1 MGDPMIVE
9 QVCDGSKAAGLPEG
23 GLLPDC
29 GGLIRR
35 IAFSVP
41 PVFLEA
47 RPSEWYRPLVPIGN
61 LLQALVA
68 DIEVFVLV
76 EPDACASAEA
86 WIGSLP
92 LACPLRIIPVEGP
105 ARARQSPWTQDLF
118 HVRAPATAADEQGK
132 ILARPGARIGPTLAA
147 ALGWQVADP
156 GVDLDGGNQLV
167 GPDFRLIGRSAIAGE
182 AFPPGDGGAGA
193 ALLSLD
199 PRPVHLFAYRASDL
213 GGAAMPVPDPRSLK
227 GVYQCGFHV
236 DQYVTVTGLRHAGQ
250 PLLIVAEA
258 QMADAGTSPMV
269 EQIGRQLDA
278 SARRLA
284 DQGFAVR
291 RNPVPF
297 CVTPDS
303 GKRLPRLYNN
313 LVLENAVRPGGERPL
328 VFLPQFADVE
338 PLDAYDAANRALW
351 EELGFAVV
359 PVHGFSQLASRNGAL
374 RCISKIVQRQSFQ
387 FDTEV

>member
-1 MGDPMIVE
+1 MGSPVNVGRQQAD
-9 QVCDGSKAAGLPEG
+9 AAGLPEG

-35 IAFSVP
+35 IAFSLP
-41 PVFLEA
+41 PAFLEE
-47 RPSEWYRPLVPIGN
+47 RPTEWYRPLVPIGN
-61 LLQALVA
+61 LLQALAA
-68 DIEVFVLV
+68 DIEGFVLV
-76 EPDACASAEA
+76 EPEACVSAEA
-86 WIGSLP
+86 WIGSLR
-92 LACPLRIIPVEGP
+92 LDCPLRIVPVEGP

-118 HVRAPATAADEQGK
+118 HVRAPAVADGPGT

-147 ALGWQVADP
+147 ALGWPVVDP

-167 GPDFRLIGRSAIAGE
+167 GPDFRVVGRSAVAGD
-182 AFPPGDGGAGA
+182 AFPPGEGGAGA

-199 PRPVHLFAYRASDL
+199 QRPVHLFAYRASELD
-213 GGAAMPVPDPRSLK
+213 GVAAMPVADPHSLK
-227 GVYQCGFHV
+227 GVYQCGFHL
-236 DQYVTVTGLRHAGQ
+236 DQYVTVTGLRQAGR

-278 SARRLA
+278 SARRLVSE
-284 DQGFAVR
+284 GFAVR

-297 CVTPDS
+297 RVTPDS

-313 LVLENAVRPGGERPL
+313 LLLENAVRPGHHRPL
-328 VFLPQFADVE
+328 VLLPHFADAE
-338 PLDAYDAANRALW
+338 PLAAYDAANRALW

-359 PVHGFSQLASRNGAL
+359 PVHGWSQLASRNGAL
-374 RCISKIVQRQSFQ
+374 RCVSKVVQRQAFQ
-387 FDTEV
+387 IGTEM

>member
-1 MGDPMIVE
+1 MGSPVNAGRERADAE
-9 QVCDGSKAAGLPEG
+9 GLPEG

-35 IAFSVP
+35 IAFSLP
-41 PVFLEA
+41 PAFLEA
-47 RPSEWYRPLVPIGN
+47 RPSDWYRPLVPIGN
-61 LLQALVA
+61 LLQALAA
-68 DIEVFVLV
+68 DIEGFVLV
-76 EPDACASAEA
+76 EPE
-86 WIGSLP
+86 SLP
-92 LACPLRIIPVEGP
+92 RAEVWMASLSLAGSWKILAIEGP

-118 HVRAPATAADEQGK
+118 HVRAPATADHSGK

-147 ALGWQVADP
+147 TLGWPVVDP

-167 GPDFRLIGRSAIAGE
+167 GPDFRLVGRSAVTGE
-182 AFPPGDGGAGA
+182 RFAPDEGGAGA

-199 PRPVHLFAYRASDL
+199 QRPVHLFAYRASELD
-213 GGAAMPVPDPRSLK
+213 GTAALPVTDPHALK

-236 DQYVTVTGLRHAGQ
+236 DQYVTVTGLRQDGR

-258 QMADAGTSPMV
+258 RMADAGTSPMV
-269 EQIGRQLDA
+269 EQIARQLDA
-278 SARRLA
+278 SARRLVCE
-284 DQGFAVR
+284 GFAIR

-313 LVLENAVRPGGERPL
+313 LMLENARRPGRDRPL
-328 VFLPQFADVE
+328 AFLPQFADAE
-338 PLDAYDAANRALW
+338 PLETYDAANRAVW

-359 PVHGFSQLASRNGAL
+359 PVYGFSQLASRNGAL
-374 RCISKIVQRQSFQ
+374 RCLSKILQRQSFQ